1 MRDMDLDNFISN
13 YSRPGWVEQ
22 GTAALEVRPDDDLM
36 SVRVPTPA
44 LLLLYC
50 FTAALL
56 LLYCFTAALL
66 LLYWHRRSRSP
77 P

>member
-36 SVRVPTPA
+36 SVSSCFSYADV
-44 LLLLYC
+44 C
-50 FTAALL
+50 FTYADV
-56 LLYCFTAALL
+56 C
-66 LLYWHRRSRSP
+66 
-77 P
+77 

>member
-44 LLLLYC
+44 LPLLYCC

-56 LLYCFTAALL
+56 APLLSKSALTTT
-66 LLYWHRRSRSP
+66 S
-77 P
+77 